1 VAQSNK
7 IFKNWQGYRIVCIGK
22 LEKQINYKFKNI
34 ALLEEAITHSSFQKN
49 KLKIDK
55 KNYERL
61 EFLGDRVLGLVLSE
75 YLLKI
80 FPEAR
85 EGVLD
90 NYFQKFANQDNLFNY
105 AKKINLSKF
114 LKTQKG
120 DNLENNKSIL
130 SDVVES
136 IIGAIYIDTGLKN
149 CKSFITNNLIDKDFI
164 YSKPEKHPK
173 SILQEYCL
181 HQYNTLPK
189 YSILN
194 KSGNEH
200 QPIYEVSVYVKNHD
214 VVSATGANLKKAEE
228 AAATKL
234 LNIIKI

>member
-1 VAQSNK
+1 MCLN
-7 IFKNWQGYRIVCIGK
+7 K
-22 LEKQINYKFKNI
+22 LEKNINYKFKNI
-34 ALLEEAITHSSFQKN
+34 ALLEEALTHSSYKQN
-49 KLKIDK
+49 NLKIKK

-75 YLLKI
+75 YFYI
-80 FPEAR
+80 AFPNAK

-90 NYFQKFANQDNLFNY
+90 SYFQKFANQDNLFKY
-105 AKKINLSKF
+105 AKKNNLSSF
-114 LKTQKG
+114 IKTQKG

-130 SDVVES
+130 SDVVEA
-136 IIGAIYIDTGLKN
+136 IIGAIYIDTGLNN
-149 CKSFITNNLIDKDFI
+149 CKKFIINNIVDIDLIN
-164 YSKPEKHPK
+164 SKILKHPK

-181 HQYNTLPK
+181 EKYKTLPK
-189 YSILN
+189 YNILN

-200 QPIYEVSVYVKNHD
+200 QPTYEVSVYIENHD

-234 LNIIKI
+234 LTILKI

>member
-1 VAQSNK
+1 MCINK
-7 IFKNWQGYRIVCIGK
+7 I
-22 LEKQINYKFKNI
+22 EKQINYKFKNI
-34 ALLEEAITHSSFQKN
+34 ALLQEAITHSSFQKN
-49 KLKIDK
+49 NLKIKK

-75 YLLKI
+75 YLFKT
-80 FPEAR
+80 FPEDK
-85 EGVLD
+85 EGILD
-90 NYFQKFANQDNLFNY
+90 NYFQKFANQDNLFNF

-114 LKTQKG
+114 LNTQKG

-130 SDVVES
+130 GDVVEA
-136 IIGAIYIDTGLKN
+136 IIGAIYIDTGLNN
-149 CKSFITNNLIDKDFI
+149 CKNFIINDIIDKDFI
-164 YSKPEKHPK
+164 YSKPQKHPK
-173 SILQEYCL
+173 SILQEFCL

-234 LNIIKI
+234 LNILKI

>member
-1 VAQSNK
+1 MCLN
-7 IFKNWQGYRIVCIGK
+7 K

-49 KLKIDK
+49 NFKIKK

-75 YLLKI
+75 YLFKF
-80 FPEAR
+80 FPNAK

-105 AKKINLSKF
+105 AKKINLSVF

-130 SDVVES
+130 SDVIEA
-136 IIGAIYIDTGLKN
+136 IIGAIYIDSGLKN
-149 CKSFITNNLIDKDFI
+149 CKNFIIDNIIDKYSI
-164 YSKPEKHPK
+164 YSKPLKHPK
-173 SILQEYCL
+173 SMLQEYCL
-181 HQYNTLPK
+181 NQYNALPR
-189 YSILN
+189 YIVLN
-194 KSGNEH
+194 KYGNEH
-200 QPIYEVSVYVKNHD
+200 QPTYEVSVSIKNHD
-214 VVSATGANLKKAEE
+214 VVSATGTNLKKAEE

-234 LNIIKI
+234 LSILKI

>member
-1 VAQSNK
+1 MS
-7 IFKNWQGYRIVCIGK
+7 IDK

-34 ALLEEAITHSSFQKN
+34 ALLKEAITHSSFQKN
-49 KLKIDK
+49 NLKVNK

-75 YLLKI
+75 YFFKN
-80 FPEAR
+80 FPKAK

-130 SDVVES
+130 SDVVEA
-136 IIGAIYIDTGLKN
+136 IIGAIYIDTGLNN
-149 CKSFITNNLIDKDFI
+149 CKNFIENNVVDKDSI
-164 YSKPEKHPK
+164 YSKPLKHPK
-173 SILQEYCL
+173 SMLQEYCL
-181 HQYNTLPK
+181 NQFNILPK
-189 YSILN
+189 YSVLN
-194 KSGNEH
+194 KTGNEH
-200 QPIYEVSVYVKNHD
+200 QPIYEVSVYIENHD
-214 VVSATGANLKKAEE
+214 IVSATGSNLKNAEE

-234 LNIIKI
+234 LNMLKI

>member
-1 VAQSNK
+1 MCLN
-7 IFKNWQGYRIVCIGK
+7 K

-34 ALLEEAITHSSFQKN
+34 ALLEEALTHSSFKKN
-49 KLKIDK
+49 NLKIKK

-75 YLLKI
+75 YVYKA
-80 FPEAR
+80 FSTAK

-90 NYFQKFANQDNLFNY
+90 SYFQKFANQDNLFKY
-105 AKKINLSKF
+105 AEKINLSSF
-114 LKTQKG
+114 IKTQKG

-130 SDVVES
+130 SDVVEA
-136 IIGAIYIDTGLKN
+136 IIGAIYIDTGLSN
-149 CKSFITNNLIDKDFI
+149 CKNFIINNIVDKDLINFK
-164 YSKPEKHPK
+164 SLKHPK

-181 HQYNTLPK
+181 DKYKTLPK
-189 YSILN
+189 YNILN

-200 QPIYEVSVYVKNHD
+200 QPIYEVSVYIENHD
-214 VVSATGANLKKAEE
+214 VVSATGVNLKKAEE

-234 LNIIKI
+234 LKLLNI

>member
-1 VAQSNK
+1 
-7 IFKNWQGYRIVCIGK
+7 VCLNK

-49 KLKIDK
+49 NFKIKK

-75 YLLKI
+75 YLFKF
-80 FPEAR
+80 FPNAK

-105 AKKINLSKF
+105 AKKINLSVF

-130 SDVVES
+130 SDVIEA
-136 IIGAIYIDTGLKN
+136 IIGAIYIDAGLKN
-149 CKSFITNNLIDKDFI
+149 CKNFIINNIIDKYSI
-164 YSKPEKHPK
+164 YSKPLKHPK
-173 SILQEYCL
+173 SMLQEYCL
-181 HQYNTLPK
+181 DQYNALPK
-189 YSILN
+189 YIVLN
-194 KSGNEH
+194 KYGNEH
-200 QPIYEVSVYVKNHD
+200 QPTYEVSVSIKNHD
-214 VVSATGANLKKAEE
+214 VVSATGTNLKKAEE

-234 LNIIKI
+234 LSVLRI

>member
-1 VAQSNK
+1 MCLN
-7 IFKNWQGYRIVCIGK
+7 K

-49 KLKIDK
+49 NFKIKK

-75 YLLKI
+75 YLFKF
-80 FPEAR
+80 FPDAK

-105 AKKINLSKF
+105 AKKINLSVF

-130 SDVVES
+130 SDVIEA
-136 IIGAIYIDTGLKN
+136 IIGAIYIDAGLKN
-149 CKSFITNNLIDKDFI
+149 CKNFIINNIIDKYSI
-164 YSKPEKHPK
+164 YSKPLKHPK
-173 SILQEYCL
+173 SMLQEYCL
-181 HQYNTLPK
+181 DQYNALPK
-189 YSILN
+189 YIVLN
-194 KSGNEH
+194 KYGNEH
-200 QPIYEVSVYVKNHD
+200 QPTYEVSVSIKNHD
-214 VVSATGANLKKAEE
+214 VVSATGTNLKKAEE

-234 LNIIKI
+234 LSVLRI

>member
-1 VAQSNK
+1 MF
-7 IFKNWQGYRIVCIGK
+7 ITK
-22 LEKQINYKFKNI
+22 LEKRINYKFKNI
-34 ALLEEAITHSSFQKN
+34 ALLEEALTHSSFQKN
-49 KLKIDK
+49 NLKIKK

-75 YLLKI
+75 YVFKT
-80 FPEAR
+80 FPQAK
-85 EGVLD
+85 EGILD
-90 NYFQKFANQDNLFNY
+90 NYLQKFANQENLFNY
-105 AKKINLSKF
+105 AKKINLPTF

-130 SDVVES
+130 SDVIEA
-136 IIGAIYIDTGLKN
+136 IIGAIYIDTGLNN
-149 CKSFITNNLIDKDFI
+149 CENFIINNIIDKNSI
-164 YSKPEKHPK
+164 YSKPLKHPK

-181 HQYNTLPK
+181 DKNKSLPK

-200 QPIYEVSVYVKNHD
+200 QPIYEVSVYIKNHD
-214 VVSATGANLKKAEE
+214 IVSATGSNLKKAEE

-234 LNIIKI
+234 LSILKI

>member
-1 VAQSNK
+1 M
-7 IFKNWQGYRIVCIGK
+7 CIDK

-34 ALLEEAITHSSFQKN
+34 ALLKEAITHSSFQKN
-49 KLKIDK
+49 NFKVNK

-61 EFLGDRVLGLVLSE
+61 EFLGDRVLGMVLSE
-75 YLLKI
+75 YLFKN
-80 FPEAR
+80 FPKAK

-90 NYFQKFANQDNLFNY
+90 NYLQNFVNQDNLFNY

-136 IIGAIYIDTGLKN
+136 IIGAIYIDTGLNNSKKFIINNIIGKN
-149 CKSFITNNLIDKDFI
+149 SI
-164 YSKPEKHPK
+164 YFKPQKHPK
-173 SILQEYCL
+173 SILQEFCL

-189 YSILN
+189 YNILN

-234 LNIIKI
+234 LNILKI

>member
-1 VAQSNK
+1 MCLN
-7 IFKNWQGYRIVCIGK
+7 K

-34 ALLEEAITHSSFQKN
+34 ALLEEALTHSSFKKN
-49 KLKIDK
+49 NLKIKK

-75 YLLKI
+75 YVYKA
-80 FPEAR
+80 FSTAK

-90 NYFQKFANQDNLFNY
+90 SYFQKFANQDNLFKY
-105 AKKINLSKF
+105 AEKIHLSSF
-114 LKTQKG
+114 IKTQKG

-130 SDVVES
+130 SDVVEA
-136 IIGAIYIDTGLKN
+136 IIGAIYIDTGLSN
-149 CKSFITNNLIDKDFI
+149 CKNFIINNIVDIDLINFKTL
-164 YSKPEKHPK
+164 KHPK

-181 HQYNTLPK
+181 DKYKTLPK
-189 YSILN
+189 YNILN

-200 QPIYEVSVYVKNHD
+200 QPIYEVSVYIENHD
-214 VVSATGANLKKAEE
+214 VVSATGVNLKKAEE

-234 LNIIKI
+234 LKLLNI